1 MSAATPA
8 VPQRLSADVVRP
20 ARRVRQPRQP
30 RRIPCLPFVLWL
42 GIMAGLFVWKGANYA
57 EARVLLDFLGWS
69 AATSTAVWWSWAA
82 LFGLLAVAGLGCML
96 YRRFIRR

>member
-20 ARRVRQPRQP
+20 ARRVRQP

-69 AATSTAVWWSWAA
+69 AATSTTVWWSWAA